1 MNDNAPRTL
10 MLSPVCASWLRCL
23 SGTEWKVFRQS
34 FDSLGDSE
42 SGVAVLLLD
51 VILGVVGAH
60 PITHRVHLKPYL
72 LRRSGSSDN
81 HFAWRDQTGNEFD
94 FRVIKME

>member
-1 MNDNAPRTL
+1 MNDNAPRTF
-10 MLSPVCASWLRCL
+10 MLSPVCGSWLGCL

-34 FDSLGDSE
+34 FDSLGHSE
-42 SGVAVLLLD
+42 PGEVVFLFAV
-51 VILGVVGAH
+51 IFGVVVGH

-72 LRRSGSSDN
+72 LRRSGSSDI